1 MFHITELAKI
11 PVLEF
16 TYHPSGPSVLLV
28 PKMVLINLGKRLR
41 GAGTREPRAG
51 WSGRFPHMLDEMTW
65 PFAPPDPRLLPLTEP
80 S

>member
-1 MFHITELAKI
+1 MPCGCCPRIVECSIITELAKI

-41 GAGTREPRAG
+41 GARTREPRAE
-51 WSGRFPHMLDEMTW
+51 WSGRFPYMLDEMT
-65 PFAPPDPRLLPLTEP
+65 
-80 S
+80 